1 MTDRGADVEDSHVN
15 DVGAGAGEKGGEAA
29 DPYNAAIDR
38 LFPDAK

>member
-1 MTDRGADVEDSHVN
+1 MTDRTADVADSNVN
-15 DVGAGAGEKGGEAA
+15 SVGAGAGEKGGEAE